1 MEIVRDFDVDAY
13 WNKKEAELE
22 RCPVCHFCRQHI
34 QTEKMIVLPDNKY
47 CCLDCELDYKA
58 DFYDEY
64 FKDDCIALVEDY
76 IR

>member
-47 CCLDCELDYKA
+47 CCLDCELD
-58 DFYDEY
+58 
-64 FKDDCIALVEDY
+64 
-76 IR
+76 

>member
-34 QTEKMIVLPDNKY
+34 QTEKMIARRCPFFQQVQLESSR
-47 CCLDCELDYKA
+47 LS
-58 DFYDEY
+58 
-64 FKDDCIALVEDY
+64 V
-76 IR
+76 